1 MAAQF
6 RLPEREHALH
16 YLRVILT
23 QVALFAVVYGGC
35 NWLTAQRDDVGHYYF
50 AWELSLP
57 FLPRMIWVYHSILL
71 LFLVPLFLFSRER
84 VQAIG
89 RAFACV
95 TLVGG
100 VCFLLFPGIA
110 GFPRSDFAN
119 ETGLQAL
126 AFSILYHADN
136 VHNVMPSLHVAYCT
150 LVILAIQKQLAG
162 SRLRLLFW
170 GWLLAIVSSTVLV
183 HQHHLVDLPT
193 GAILGYAGYRLFLR
207 WSELPLAPPRDRQSP
222 VLRKGDFS

>member
-1 MAAQF
+1 MAADF
-6 RLPEREHALH
+6 RLPERAHARH
-16 YLRVILT
+16 YLGVILT

-35 NWLTAQRDDVGHYYF
+35 NWLTAQREDVGHYYF
-50 AWELSLP
+50 AWELGLP
-57 FLPRMIWVYHSILL
+57 FWPRMIWVYHSILL
-71 LFLVPLFLFSRER
+71 LFLVPLFLFKRAQ

-95 TLVGG
+95 TLAGG
-100 VCFLLFPGIA
+100 VCFLLFPGVA
-110 GFPRSDFAN
+110 GFTRTDYAN
-119 ETGLQAL
+119 ESGLQAL

-150 LVILAIQKQLAG
+150 LVILAIQKQLEG

-170 GWLLAIVSSTVLV
+170 GWLVAIVSSTVLV

-193 GAILGYAGYRLFLR
+193 GAILGYGGYRLFLR
-207 WSELPLAPPRDRQSP
+207 WSELAAALPFGQHDPSLH
-222 VLRKGDFS
+222 KGDVS